1 MSSNPLKFLKIG
13 IIVYLVY
20 AAVVLAVGSQ
30 SATTPDEMEWEDRQR
45 FNRIHIGK
53 LELGDTRKHIV
64 TELGSPD
71 ISEAKQVNNTTL
83 SLLFYR
89 TQHVSSDGKTTKD
102 ECTSLLFKDGL
113 LVAWGQPAI
122 DMYQTES
129 NYLDVSQRLLRENT
143 APPSV

>member
-1 MSSNPLKFLKIG
+1 MSSNPMKYIKFGVLLYA
-13 IIVYLVY
+13 VF
-20 AAVVLAVGSQ
+20 AAVVLVIGSQ
-30 SATTPDEMEWEDRQR
+30 SPTTPDEMEWEDRQR

-53 LELGDTRKHIV
+53 LELGDTRKYIV
-64 TELGSPD
+64 SELGSPD
-71 ISEAKQVNNTTL
+71 ISEAKQVKDTTL

-102 ECTSLLFKDGL
+102 ECTSLLFKDGV

-129 NYLDVSQRLLRENT
+129 NYLDVSQRLLREST